1 VSRWDER
8 YAQDGWAFGTEP
20 NDFLREQAHR
30 IPEGRVLCLGEGEG
44 RNSVYLAELGY
55 EVVGVDR
62 SQVGLDK
69 AQALARERGVFV
81 ETVVSSIEDFD
92 LKEGEWQG
100 IVSIFFHLPPELR
113 RRVHR
118 AAVQGLAPGGMMI
131 LEAYTPRQVELG
143 TGGPSDPVRLLT
155 LDLLRE
161 ELEGLDTLVAREL
174 EREVRE
180 GRMHH
185 GPGSVVQ
192 FVGVRSKAEDGEA
205 GSTDGKRVPGE

>member
-8 YAQDGWAFGTEP
+8 YAQDGWVFGTEP
-20 NDFLREQAHR
+20 NDFLKEQAHR

-44 RNSVYLAELGY
+44 RNSVFLAELGY

-69 AQALARERGVFV
+69 AQALARERGVFI

-92 LKEGEWQG
+92 LKEAEWQG

-113 RRVHR
+113 RRVHK
-118 AAVQGLAPGGMMI
+118 AAVRGLAPGGMMI
-131 LEAYTPRQVELG
+131 LEAYTPRQLELG
-143 TGGPSDPVRLLT
+143 TGGPSDPARLMT

-161 ELEGLDTLVAREL
+161 ELGGLDTLVAREL
-174 EREVRE
+174 EREVLE

-192 FVGVRSKAEDGEA
+192 FVGVRRKAEGGEA
-205 GSTDGKRVPGE
+205 DSKEGQGAPEE